1 MSLSRPLGTRLR
13 GCDES
18 LVAPAA
24 AARLWAGAQFLALAF
39 LLAACGF
46 QLRGEPATGLR
57 TLHVPGGGVAQEIRR
72 TLAGS
77 PTRVVPTAE
86 GAEAVVQILT
96 ENRDKTVST
105 ITGAGRVYEYQ
116 LTLVVRYQMTVPG
129 REAAAI
135 PPTEAVARRLIT
147 YSEAAP
153 IAKEAE
159 EQLLFKDMQLE
170 LADRILRQVAIARR
184 DM

>member
-1 MSLSRPLGTRLR
+1 MTIVL
-13 GCDES
+13 
-18 LVAPAA
+18 
-24 AARLWAGAQFLALAF
+24 AG
-39 LLAACGF
+39 CGF

-77 PTRVVPTAE
+77 PTRVLPTPE
-86 GAEAVVQILT
+86 GAEAVLQILA
-96 ENRDKTVST
+96 ENRDKTVNT
-105 ITGAGRVYEYQ
+105 ITGAGRVYEHA
-116 LTLVVRYQMTVPG
+116 LTLRVRYQMTVQG
-129 REAAAI
+129 RELPVI
-135 PPTEAVARRLIT
+135 PPTETVSRRLLT

-170 LADRILRQVAIARR
+170 LADRILRQVAVARR

>member
-1 MSLSRPLGTRLR
+1 MTRLLA
-13 GCDES
+13 GMTS
-18 LVAPAA
+18 LAA
-24 AARLWAGAQFLALAF
+24 MAI

-46 QLRGEPATGLR
+46 QLRGERATGLR
-57 TLHVPGGGVAQEIRR
+57 SIHVPGAGIALEIRR
-72 TLAGS
+72 TLTGG
-77 PTRVVPTAE
+77 PTKVMPSAE
-86 GAEAVVQILT
+86 GAEAVLQIIS
-96 ENRDKTVST
+96 ENRDKAVNT

-116 LTLVVRYQMTVPG
+116 LTLSVRYRMTIPG
-129 REAAAI
+129 REEPIIA
-135 PPTEAVARRLIT
+135 PTEIVARRLIT

-170 LADRILRQVAIARR
+170 LADKILRQVAVARR

>member
-1 MSLSRPLGTRLR
+1 MTSF
-13 GCDES
+13 
-18 LVAPAA
+18 
-24 AARLWAGAQFLALAF
+24 AGMALCF

-46 QLRGEPATGLR
+46 QLRGEPTTGLR
-57 TLHVPGGGVAQEIRR
+57 SLHIPGPGVAQEIRR
-72 TLAGS
+72 TLAGG
-77 PTRVVPTAE
+77 PTRVVSTPE
-86 GAEAVVQILT
+86 GAEAFLRILA
-96 ENRDKTVST
+96 ENRDKTVAA

-129 REAAAI
+129 RDDPVIA
-135 PPTEAVARRLIT
+135 PTETVARRLIT

-170 LADRILRQVAIARR
+170 LADRILRQVAIAKR

>member
-1 MSLSRPLGTRLR
+1 MSLS
-13 GCDES
+13 S
-18 LVAPAA
+18 LVTAA
-24 AARLWAGAQFLALAF
+24 KAGAKFLALAI
-39 LLAACGF
+39 LLAGCGF
-46 QLRGEPATGLR
+46 QLRGEQATGLK

-77 PTRVVPTAE
+77 PTRVTATAE
-86 GAEAVVQILT
+86 GAEAVLT
-96 ENRDKTVST
+96 ITYENREKNVAA
-105 ITGAGRVYEYQ
+105 ITGSGRVYEYQ
-116 LTLVVRYQMTVPG
+116 LALIVRYQMTVPG
-129 REAAAI
+129 RGDPIIA
-135 PPTEAVARRLIT
+135 PTETSTRRLIT

-170 LADRILRQVAIARR
+170 LADRILRQVAIAKR

>member
-1 MSLSRPLGTRLR
+1 MWWSR
-13 GCDES
+13 
-18 LVAPAA
+18 A
-24 AARLWAGAQFLALAF
+24 ALAAMAV

-46 QLRGEPATGLR
+46 QLRGEAATGLKS
-57 TLHVPGGGVAQEIRR
+57 LYVPGGGVAQEIRR

-77 PTRVVPTAE
+77 ATRVTPTAA
-86 GAEAVVQILT
+86 GAEALLT
-96 ENRDKTVST
+96 ITYENRDKTVNT
-105 ITGAGRVYEYQ
+105 ITGSGRVYEYQ
-116 LTLVVRYQMTVPG
+116 LTLVVRYNMTMPG
-129 REAAAI
+129 REDPVIA
-135 PPTEAVARRLIT
+135 PTETVARRLIT

-170 LADRILRQVAIARR
+170 LADRILRQVAIAKR